1 MVVAENPDA
10 ALEAVE
16 SIDVSYTPLDPVI
29 DLAAALAPGAPRL
42 HEEAADN
49 ICLTWEKGDAA
60 AVEQGFAQAAHRVRL
75 EVRQSRLLP
84 NPLKPRAALGD
95 WDAAGGRLTLYTAS
109 QGVHD
114 LRSQLAHD
122 VFGVPEK
129 TIRVVTPALRG
140 SCGRK
145 CYIFPD
151 HVHVLSGEPA
161 LARPRP

>member
-1 MVVAENPDA
+1 MVVGENPDA
-10 ALEAVE
+10 ALDAVE

-84 NPLKPRAALGD
+84 NPLEPRAALGD
-95 WDAAGGRLTLYTAS
+95 WDAAGGRLPLYTAS
-109 QGVHD
+109 QGVH
-114 LRSQLAHD
+114 RSEEHTSELQSLMRISYA
-122 VFGVPEK
+122 VFCLK
-129 TIRVVTPALRG
+129 Q
-140 SCGRK
+140 K
-145 CYIFPD
+145 K
-151 HVHVLSGEPA
+151 
-161 LARPRP
+161 